1 MDSLVWKRNAIN
13 TLTNYANQFLKIV
26 NSFVITRVLFECFGG
41 EGYGIWTF
49 LWVFFGYTIILDF
62 GLGSSA
68 KKFAA
73 EYLANK
79 DLEKLNKG
87 ISTVFLSYCSI
98 GLLIAFLT
106 YLAVNLFYV
115 HFETPNAPNIFEVK
129 KLFQIFGY
137 SMAVIFPFGIF
148 SEVQTGLH
156 RIDMRNFISLGV
168 NVLNLVGV
176 TVLSYLGKDLIFVMS
191 FSLATHLLG
200 PLANLFSCFLLVR
213 GFRIKAN
220 LFDKTILKEIFRFSF
235 NSYLSNFIIIIVQK
249 FDQLIIGF
257 FLGFSSVGFYQ
268 VATRLGNLLKI
279 LSEQYQDNVAPLTAR
294 KTAEG
299 EEAVLG
305 KWIFEVN
312 KLSRFFTVGILIF
325 LFIYAD
331 VFLKVWLKIDDPE
344 TILIAHIGLLY
355 TAINSIQRS
364 VSCNFLL
371 MSGEDK
377 FLAKASMLEVS
388 LNIVISLALVKVLG
402 VIGVLLGTIV
412 PGVFIGQYIYFK
424 ASSRTGFGR
433 SKYNNSTLLSLCG
446 LAIMLLL
453 FRIELYDFMSA
464 GIIELGLF
472 FALHIGLVILSIY
485 LFILKSRDRQKVN
498 GFINSMIPF
507 SMEQK

>member
-1 MDSLVWKRNAIN
+1 MDSVVWKRNAVN

-68 KKFAA
+68 KKIAA
-73 EYLANK
+73 EYVANR
-79 DLEKLNKG
+79 DLKKLNKG

-98 GLLIAFLT
+98 GFFIAFLT
-106 YLAVNLFYV
+106 YISVNLFYV
-115 HFETPNAPNIFEVK
+115 HFDTPNGPDAFEVK
-129 KLFQIFGY
+129 ELFQIFGY

-156 RIDMRNFISLGV
+156 RIDIRNFVSLGV
-168 NVLNLVGV
+168 NILNLIGV
-176 TVLSYLGKDLIFVMS
+176 TVLSYLGKDLSFVMS

-200 PLANLFSCFLLVR
+200 PLINLLSCFLLIK
-213 GFRIKAN
+213 GFRIKSS
-220 LFDKTILKEIFRFSF
+220 LFDKAILKETFRFSL

-299 EEAVLG
+299 EDTALG

-325 LFIYAD
+325 LFVYAD

-344 TILIAHIGLLY
+344 IILIAHIGLLY

-371 MSGEDK
+371 MSGEDR

-388 LNIVISLALVKVLG
+388 LNIAISLALVKVLG
-402 VIGVLLGTIV
+402 VIGVLLGTII
-412 PGVFIGQYIYFK
+412 PGIFIGQYIYLK
-424 ASSRTGFGR
+424 ASSRTGFAR
-433 SKYNNSTLLSLCG
+433 SKYNNSTLLSLCS
-446 LAIMLLL
+446 LAILHL
-453 FRIELYDFMSA
+453 FLRAELFEFMSA
-464 GIIELGLF
+464 GILELGLF

-498 GFINSMIPF
+498 GFIHSLMPF
-507 SMEQK
+507 SMGQK